1 MDRAK
6 EKITLGGK
14 FLSPRTFLTISL
26 LTQKAT
32 FFSKHTALRG
42 YLPFY
47 ARPTITGLPIPR
59 VIAIKC
65 GLCCVN

>member
-6 EKITLGGK
+6 EKITLGG
-14 FLSPRTFLTISL
+14 TFLTVSL

-42 YLPFY
+42 YLPF
-47 ARPTITGLPIPR
+47 
-59 VIAIKC
+59 
-65 GLCCVN
+65 

>member
-6 EKITLGGK
+6 EKITLEVN
-14 FLSPRTFLTISL
+14 FSSPRTFLTVSL

-42 YLPFY
+42 YLPFC
-47 ARPTITGLPIPR
+47 ARVLPPALSQSPQFTFR
-59 VIAIKC
+59 
-65 GLCCVN
+65 N